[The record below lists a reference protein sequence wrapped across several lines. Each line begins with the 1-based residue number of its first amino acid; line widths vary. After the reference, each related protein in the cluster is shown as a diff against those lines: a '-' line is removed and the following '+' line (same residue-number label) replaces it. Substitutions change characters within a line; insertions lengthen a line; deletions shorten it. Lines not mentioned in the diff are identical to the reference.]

1 MTMEWHNDDKSAW
14 RGTTNHIH
22 NSKYQSKQVF
32 FLGQCWC
39 RVLQQNKLLHVA
51 TKYAYSQQLQ
61 MRWGI
66 NQPTTY
72 WHPCL
77 LFRKSIPKYVIPEIP
92 SRANSGGAYEK
103 ARKNIEDRLEPHDA
117 KLHVHPPS
125 RVSLMRGGTHV
136 QDRRVHG
143 GRRWQGR
150 RWQGH
155 PTATR

>member
-1 MTMEWHNDDKSAW
+1 MTMHN
-14 RGTTNHIH
+14 GN
-22 NSKYQSKQVF
+22 YQTKHVF
-32 FLGQCWC
+32 FSGNAL
-39 RVLQQNKLLHVA
+39 A

-103 ARKNIEDRLEPHDA
+103 ARKTHFGPAQAPRLEPPDA

-125 RVSLMRGGTHV
+125 RLSMMRGGTHV
-136 QDRRVHG
+136 FDMVLVPTLSPMCSDGHG
-143 GRRWQGR
+143 ARPPCAWRPPMAR
-150 RWQGH
+150 PPMARPPH
-155 PTATR
+155 RNPTVGNS